1 MMLIIYWNDSFVS
14 FIEIPKLLQETQI
27 EMVWQVTIEKLITF
41 SGHSRVNRD
50 MSSPV
55 PSPRKTLESPPVSEV
70 NNSEQWWATMA
81 QEPKDVR
88 NTVVLW
94 GMCLTGVSSYYRLLH
109 PLNLPWP
116 APQRRRVGRAHSTC
130 RQDSESAADRRRPPR
145 DAQVAFLCA
154 SRLPTEPLTTYG
166 GSTWWDCWGRAL
178 SSIGSKKIRSHA
190 SLEWPLLNVVGIQ
203 LKFYIMWH

>member
-1 MMLIIYWNDSFVS
+1 
-14 FIEIPKLLQETQI
+14 
-27 EMVWQVTIEKLITF
+27 
-41 SGHSRVNRD
+41 

-166 GSTWWDCWGRAL
+166 ESTWWDCWGRAR
-178 SSIGSKKIRSHA
+178 SSIGSKKMRSHA
-190 SLEWPLLNVVGIQ
+190 SLETGLCWTV
-203 LKFYIMWH
+203 LKFYILWRETYFFIVR